1 MFLKQGTFN
10 YEKQSVV
17 LSELS
22 GLQRIE
28 YLAFVQQRTA
38 KFDAEEGELPEAE
51 RQIAFLRMG
60 MDINAWLVSRSLWNA
75 DQSKDVET
83 LCASVITTW
92 SYDALGAGAEM
103 VLSLSGMGAIDNADA
118 GKVLTREMQFVM
130 RLAREFR
137 RADWRRMLSEMSATE
152 LGEWGDY
159 FRMQS
164 FSDVWMDAQFASLKA
179 LIVRM
184 VSGSSDAAVADF
196 SLLPEEN
203 GIPERTD
210 EELMHLGEGISGGV
224 RYGPDSQPG
233 H

>member
-38 KFDAEEGELPEAE
+38 KFDAGEGELSEAE

-103 VLSLSGMGAIDNADA
+103 VLSLSGMGAIDNAGDDEHEA
-118 GKVLTREMQFVM
+118 LT
-130 RLAREFR
+130 
-137 RADWRRMLSEMSATE
+137 
-152 LGEWGDY
+152 
-159 FRMQS
+159 
-164 FSDVWMDAQFASLKA
+164 
-179 LIVRM
+179 
-184 VSGSSDAAVADF
+184 
-196 SLLPEEN
+196 PEK
-203 GIPERTD
+203 
-210 EELMHLGEGISGGV
+210 S
-224 RYGPDSQPG
+224 
-233 H
+233 